1 MKKKNRPEMKIT
13 YRYIKPKTEEEA
25 EEAKQRL
32 IAAYDILFDATLKR
46 MENEGYPPEFL
57 DKFRL

>member
-1 MKKKNRPEMKIT
+1 MKIT